1 MLSFYSVLSLFF
13 LSVWKPNVN
22 HSSPAAF
29 KCHQCL
35 VPFWKFLHHSWNRTW
50 VNKDSYAHR
59 KPFTHCASL
68 WNWWWSLVEITR
80 SILSSKPLPYL
91 PLGLMTNM
99 TFDTFTGSP
108 FSHLLQV
115 EKSLSQVPPTFALP
129 NMYILWSLVTT
140 VQQITSGVDT
150 V

>member
-1 MLSFYSVLSLFF
+1 MPSISL
-13 LSVWKPNVN
+13 P
-22 HSSPAAF
+22 
-29 KCHQCL
+29 L

-108 FSHLLQV
+108 SVICCKLRKVYLRSRPLLRCQIC
-115 EKSLSQVPPTFALP
+115 TFCD
-129 NMYILWSLVTT
+129 LWSLQCSKSLLVWTQFNWMEDNFT
-140 VQQITSGVDT
+140 PFKLWKQNVNTLKSHT
-150 V
+150 E